1 MFASDSRY
9 YRLQTYTVTIP
20 NGTVVKATRLPS
32 PPASLPLAGY
42 HSAKSGERLDLL
54 AARYLNDPTLFWKL
68 CDANGTQSAPA
79 LEMRPLIGI
88 PVSGQ

>member
-9 YRLQTYTVTIP
+9 ARLQSYQVTLP
-20 NGTVVKATRLPS
+20 DGTVVAATRLPL

-42 HSAKSGERLDLL
+42 HQSRLNDRLDLL
-54 AARYLNDPTLFWKL
+54 AARYLQDPTLFWKL
-68 CDANGTQSAPA
+68 CDANGTPA
-79 LEMRPLIGI
+79 AAALAARPLVGV